1 MNETFFNEPLQNAP
15 ERRGREKNIVM
26 YHQLR
31 LWDDRLSENNSQQT
45 TIIDTDGEVIF
56 YPNFFSIEESDR
68 LFFDLSSSVKWRQE
82 TIHIYGKKIPLPRLT
97 AWYGDEGKSYIYS
110 GIEQHPE
117 PWTPTLTLI
126 KSKAEEISEVTFN
139 SVLINLYRHGQ
150 DSVSWHSDDEPEL
163 GENPIIASVSFG
175 GTRRFSLRHKTSPD
189 YKIDLD
195 LSKGSLL
202 LMKGETQHFWKHQ
215 IAKTSKS
222 VEPRINLT
230 FRVIKPV

>member
-1 MNETFFNEPLQNAP
+1 MKLLDN
-15 ERRGREKNIVM
+15 
-26 YHQLR
+26 QL
-31 LWDDRLSENNSQQT
+31 DSNDPSSENNLQKT
-45 TIIDTDGEVIF
+45 VVIDTDGEVIF
-56 YPNFFSIEESDR
+56 YPNLFSIQESDR
-68 LFFDLSSSVKWRQE
+68 LFSDLSSSIKWRHD

-110 GIEQHPE
+110 GIEHYPE
-117 PWTPTLTLI
+117 PWTSTLTLI

-139 SVLINLYRHGQ
+139 SVLLNLYRHGQ

-163 GENPIIASVSFG
+163 GKNPIIASISFG
-175 GTRRFSLRHKTSPD
+175 ETRRFFLKHKILQDHKTA
-189 YKIDLD
+189 LN
-195 LSKGSLL
+195 LFHGSLL

-215 IAKTSKS
+215 IAKTAKS